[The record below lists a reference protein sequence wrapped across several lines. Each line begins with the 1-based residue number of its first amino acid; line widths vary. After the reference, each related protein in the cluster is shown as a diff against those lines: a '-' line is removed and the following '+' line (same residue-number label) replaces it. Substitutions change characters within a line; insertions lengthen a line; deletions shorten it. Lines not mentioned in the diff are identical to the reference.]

1 MTDTKFKE
9 VNPILPVRDVDAAV
23 RFFTQQLGFRVAFR
37 DPSAPDRY
45 VGVRRDGVELHL
57 QYQRDEDMPKPGT
70 LMIRFIVDDPD
81 ALFREYESRGVFQG
95 AQNQRAR
102 VEDKPWGT
110 REFAFCDLNGH
121 GLTFY
126 RDL

>member
-1 MTDTKFKE
+1 MRTAHLNE
-9 VNPILPVRDVDAAV
+9 VNPILPVPDIEAAV
-23 RFFTQQLGFRVAFR
+23 RFYTDKLGFRVSFR
-37 DPSAPDRY
+37 DCSAPDKY

-57 QYQRDEDMPKPGT
+57 QYQHDEDMPKPGT
-70 LMIRFIVDDPD
+70 LMIRVVVDDPD
-81 ALFREYESRGVFQG
+81 ELFREYETHGVFQG
-95 AQNQRAR
+95 VLNNRAR
-102 VEDKPWGT
+102 LEDKPWGT